1 VSVHS
6 EAVLPSPLRDAYPAR
21 CCEDTTVST
30 LAYIPP
36 SQKQRSVDD
45 VLQEARE
52 KNVQLIRLQ
61 FVDIHGIPK
70 HMSIHVNHLS
80 KALNN
85 DIMLDGSSIQG
96 FRSIETSDM
105 VFHPDLATFTV
116 MPFEEN
122 GRVVARLIC
131 DIYNPDGTPFDGCP
145 RNNLKRVLKK
155 AQDLGFIFNVGPEL
169 EFFFFKL
176 NADGT
181 PSLETHDQAG
191 YYDLSPNDN
200 GELVRGEI
208 VETLTKMGFDM
219 EADHHEVAQGQHE
232 IDFKY
237 SDALTQADNVTTV
250 KIITRK
256 LAAQYGLHATF
267 MPKPVYGI
275 NGSGMHVN
283 LSLASLQ
290 GQNQFFEEQGD
301 YQLSPIALSFI
312 AGVLKHMRGI
322 TAITNPT
329 VNSYKRLVPGYE
341 APVYV
346 AWSAAN
352 RSALVRVPSKRGNAT
367 RIEVRS
373 PDPSANPYLAFAA
386 ILTAG
391 LDGVEQ
397 KLEPPASTPLNIY
410 HLSESEREQHN
421 IDALPGSLNEA
432 IEALKVSPIAR
443 LALGDHIYNEFLKA
457 KTIEWDSF
465 RTYVSSWEI
474 DRYMGK
480 Y

>member
-1 VSVHS
+1 
-6 EAVLPSPLRDAYPAR
+6 
-21 CCEDTTVST
+21 VST
-30 LAYIPP
+30 LAYNPP
-36 SQKQRSVDD
+36 SRKQRSVDD
-45 VLQEARE
+45 VLAEARE

-61 FVDIHGIPK
+61 FVDMHGIPK
-70 HMSIHVNHLS
+70 HMSIHANHLE
-80 KALNN
+80 KALSN

-105 VFHPDLATFTV
+105 VFHPDLSTFTV
-116 MPFEEN
+116 MPFDEN

-131 DIYNPDGTPFDGCP
+131 DIYNPDGIPFDGCP
-145 RNNLKRVLKK
+145 RNNLKRVLKR
-155 AQDLGFIFNVGPEL
+155 AQDLGYIFNVGPEL
-169 EFFFFKL
+169 EFFLFKT

-181 PSLETHDQAG
+181 PTLETHDQAG

-208 VETLTKMGFDM
+208 VETLASMGFDM
-219 EADHHEVAQGQHE
+219 EADHHEVAEGQHE

-256 LAAQYGLHATF
+256 IAAKYGLHATF
-267 MPKPVYGI
+267 MPKPVFGI

-283 LSLASLQ
+283 LSLATLE
-290 GQNQFFEEQGD
+290 GVNKFYEENGD
-301 YQLSPIALSFI
+301 YQLSKIALSFI
-312 AGVLKHMRGI
+312 AGVLKNMKGI

-341 APVYV
+341 APVYI

-373 PDPSANPYLAFAA
+373 PDPSTNPYLAFAA

-391 LDGVEQ
+391 LDGVQ
-397 KLEPPASTPLNIY
+397 NNIEPPASTPLNIY
-410 HLSESEREQHN
+410 HLSESERLQHD
-421 IDALPGSLNEA
+421 IDALPGSLYEA
-432 IEALKVSPIAR
+432 IEALKTSPIAR
-443 LALGDHIYNEFLKA
+443 EALGDHIYNEFLKA
-457 KTIEWDSF
+457 KSIEWDSF